1 VSEQNGWDQY
11 RKLVEDHMEK
21 TNDSLLRIEGKQNDL
36 ALEIARTSWVT
47 KLFGVG
53 IAAVISSAVNFFWPH
68 R

>member
-1 VSEQNGWDQY
+1 MIEENSWETY

-21 TNDSLLRIEGKQNDL
+21 TNSSLLRIENKQSEM
-36 ALEIARTSWVT
+36 ALEMARTSWVT